1 MITLFS
7 NNVVLQP
14 QLGQHTAANDLWEG
28 VIAFKASC
36 GCLFSSG
43 TATQGLWKVHCC
55 WSKGAFWKVS
65 LKLWIWKHGRLVS
78 SHIPVVWGRKKPVFD
93 KNVASF
99 SHSFLHFF
107 MGLSGGTSKV
117 WGRKGEAGKEMLGV
131 SWGTSCQHWSC
142 VPNSPSSFGHFR
154 VCVTFLRIPSKQ
166 LGCTSLPCCLFYDL
180 VTST

>member
-1 MITLFS
+1 MITLFL
-7 NNVVLQP
+7 NNAVLQP
-14 QLGQHTAANDLWEG
+14 QLAQHTAANDLSEG

-78 SHIPVVWGRKKPVFD
+78 SHIPVVWGRKKTVFG

-107 MGLSGGTSKV
+107 
-117 WGRKGEAGKEMLGV
+117 WGRKGEAGKGMLGV

-142 VPNSPSSFGHFR
+142 FPNSPFLFWSFQSVSHFWGYPVSSWAVHHYPAASFM
-154 VCVTFLRIPSKQ
+154 TL
-166 LGCTSLPCCLFYDL
+166 LLPRK
-180 VTST
+180 